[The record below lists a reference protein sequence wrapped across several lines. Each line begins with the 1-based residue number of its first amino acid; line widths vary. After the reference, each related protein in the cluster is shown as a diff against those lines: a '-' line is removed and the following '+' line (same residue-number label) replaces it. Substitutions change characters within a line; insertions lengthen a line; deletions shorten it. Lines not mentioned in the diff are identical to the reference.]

1 MKHEPVRVVL
11 VSGARPNFMKVA
23 PIARALRRRPRYD
36 VLLLHTGQHYDDE
49 MAGGFF
55 LEMNLAEPIYL
66 GVGSGSHGAQ
76 TGRALELL
84 DSLITER
91 RPDVVLVYGD
101 TNSTLAGALAA
112 AKLHVPVAHVEAG
125 LRSWNQE
132 MPEEINRRLTDNLAT
147 LLLCP
152 CPRAAATL
160 AGEGITAGVV
170 VTGDVNLDAMLM
182 QLPAELDQAAVLERF
197 GVAAGGYALATVH
210 RAENTDVPER
220 FGGIVEGLRR
230 IAAAGLPVLF
240 PVHPRTL
247 PRLMALGLPEGVSA
261 VRPVGFRDLLSL
273 ARHARVG
280 LTDSG
285 GVQKELFWLG
295 TPCVTL
301 RRETEWVE
309 TLEDCR
315 NVLAGTDP
323 DTISGAALAGHRT
336 WGSPPP
342 VYGDGHAAEAV
353 VKALAEWAVTL

>member
-1 MKHEPVRVVL
+1 ME
-11 VSGARPNFMKVA
+11 
-23 PIARALRRRPRYD
+23 
-36 VLLLHTGQHYDDE
+36 
-49 MAGGFF
+49 
-55 LEMNLAEPIYL
+55 LAEPVYL

-76 TGRALELL
+76 TGRALERL
-84 DSLITER
+84 DDLITAR
-91 RPDVVLVYGD
+91 RPDVVVVYGD

-125 LRSWNQE
+125 LRSWNPE

-147 LLLCP
+147 LLFCP

-170 VTGDVNLDAMLM
+170 VTGDVNLDAMLL
-182 QLPAELDQAAVLERF
+182 QLPSEAGQAAALERF
-197 GVAAGGYALATVH
+197 GVAAGGYALVTVH

-240 PVHPRTL
+240 PVHPRTV
-247 PRLMALGLPEGVSA
+247 PRLQARGLPDGVRA
-261 VRPVGFRDLLSL
+261 VKPVGFRDLLSL

-295 TPCVTL
+295 TACVTL

-309 TLEDCR
+309 TLEEGR

-323 DTISGAALAGHRT
+323 GTISAAALAEHPA
-336 WGSPPP
+336 WGPAPP

-353 VKALAEWAVTL
+353 VGALARWAVSR